1 MLALPER
8 EEDMDCKA
16 KVIDQY
22 ATLIDDAVD
31 DAAGFLKNV
40 LDDRMVEKVA
50 TAAER
55 FASKLRQK
63 RPLDRPQTTQPRQ
76 AVSAEPRLPRRS
88 SLRTDWSPPGPVSA
102 RPRNQRPRLARPTS
116 LPSIHNPSPIGL
128 IN

>member
-1 MLALPER
+1 
-8 EEDMDCKA
+8 MDWKA

-63 RPLDRPQTTQPRQ
+63 QEPLQ
-76 AVSAEPRLPRRS
+76 
-88 SLRTDWSPPGPVSA
+88 
-102 RPRNQRPRLARPTS
+102 
-116 LPSIHNPSPIGL
+116 
-128 IN
+128 